1 MMAAGWRFERH
12 KLVFLFPFFFQIKVH
27 THASERTSVAC
38 VEMCVCGTYKAV
50 SARLAGLAVGDHHR
64 LVDVA
69 KSLEVLAERR
79 VVGVVRQPAHE
90 DLGEGGVLLKRRR
103 RRRVHDFQGSSVHE
117 LVQEHLARPGRKG
130 RGRSGGEK
138 EEAGDPLRDAW
149 TRLRSP
155 PVSGGGQK
163 KKRTL
168 LSSDNRNRP
177 GDKSAQGFLRC
188 CCSLAFSHRL
198 LFATN
203 RCQPPSRHYLYATG
217 RVTPP
222 RCARPIRAPLA
233 LQSFRLRSAALHLL
247 LSFSA
252 TQRTVLHSNKR
263 EHMASW

>member
-12 KLVFLFPFFFQIKVH
+12 KLVFLFPFFFFQIKVH

-163 KKRTL
+163 KNELCCLPIIETDPVISPLRD
-168 LSSDNRNRP
+168 SSAAAARSRSP
-177 GDKSAQGFLRC
+177 TGCFSQQTA
-188 CCSLAFSHRL
+188 ASHR
-198 LFATN
+198 AGTI
-203 RCQPPSRHYLYATG
+203 Y
-217 RVTPP
+217 TPP
-222 RCARPIRAPLA
+222 VESRPQDA
-233 LQSFRLRSAALHLL
+233 LDQSGHR
-247 LSFSA
+247 
-252 TQRTVLHSNKR
+252 
-263 EHMASW
+263 